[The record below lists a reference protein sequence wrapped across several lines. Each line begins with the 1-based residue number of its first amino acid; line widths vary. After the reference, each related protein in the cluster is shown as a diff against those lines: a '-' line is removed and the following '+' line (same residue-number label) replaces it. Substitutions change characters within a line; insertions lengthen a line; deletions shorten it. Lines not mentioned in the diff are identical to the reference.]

1 MKAIATSLAKGQV
14 TQEVLC
20 QGKWVVFAVKGTL
33 DVETLTIEASP
44 DGGLNWFTYRTDDTT
59 GAAESATITSTDV
72 SSGLYSRIYVAGD
85 LRLRG
90 SLSNGA
96 GTVSGV
102 NVYVGGAGVQIDPA
116 SVQA

>member
-1 MKAIATSLAKGQV
+1 MKPIGVSLAKGQV

-33 DVETLTIEASP
+33 DTETLTIQASP
-44 DGGLNWFTYRTDDTT
+44 DGGLNWFTYRTDDVA
-59 GAAESATITSTDV
+59 GAAEAATITSTDV
-72 SSGLYSRIYVAGD
+72 STGLYSRIYVAGD

-102 NVYVGGAGVQIDPA
+102 NVYVGGAGVQIDA
-116 SVQA
+116 NTVQA